1 MLVMRM
7 SLLNLNKLMQFSVH
21 LESEGEKF
29 YRKWAEKTDDNILKS
44 FFTVLSEEEKE
55 HKKLF
60 AKLAVKYKDPE
71 LGLEID
77 SEYSEYFEE
86 FEKDIMFNNKDLKII
101 GNLKDAIEIA
111 KKQELNTLLF
121 YSDVRNRVLNE
132 HRTAID
138 EIISEERRH
147 FNKLDNLLKKLNKK

>member
-60 AKLAVKYKDPE
+60 AKLTVKYKDPD
-71 LGLEID
+71 LGLEIE

-101 GNLKDAIEIA
+101 GNLNDAIEIA
-111 KKQELNTLLF
+111 KKTG
-121 YSDVRNRVLNE
+121 
-132 HRTAID
+132 A
-138 EIISEERRH
+138 
-147 FNKLDNLLKKLNKK
+147 